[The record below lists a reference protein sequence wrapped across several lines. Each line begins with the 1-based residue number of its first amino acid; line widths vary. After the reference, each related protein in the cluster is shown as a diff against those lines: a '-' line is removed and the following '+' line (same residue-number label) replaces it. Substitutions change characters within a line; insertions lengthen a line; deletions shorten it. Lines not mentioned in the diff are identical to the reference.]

1 MSRTSDHI
9 DPPLPFP
16 LKTVGSAAGPV
27 RIYEIPEDMKE
38 EVLKRLFI
46 FPPVP
51 SLDDVMEDRHA
62 EKRFRVRDFLVAR
75 EGQTNVLASPYYP
88 ESGGTVIDWW
98 LVKKSRK
105 GRGGSQPGPSGAA
118 PGRAAAKA

>member
-105 GRGGSQPGPSGAA
+105 GRGGSRPGPSGAA